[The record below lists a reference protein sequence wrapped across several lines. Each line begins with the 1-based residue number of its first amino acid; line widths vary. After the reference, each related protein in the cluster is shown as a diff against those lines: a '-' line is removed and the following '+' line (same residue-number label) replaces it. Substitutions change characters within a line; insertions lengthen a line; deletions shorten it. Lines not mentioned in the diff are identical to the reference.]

1 MGLPRRQRLFLL
13 KELLKRDLASRYAGS
28 ALGLT
33 WAVIEPLWQL
43 ALFTFVFSVVLKV
56 SPLGERTDSFAIFL
70 FCGLLPWMSVQE
82 GVRRSATI
90 LTDHATVVKKL
101 GFPTEILVSAAVLAA
116 FIRSAIAGT
125 VFLLVLIASGQLG
138 WRGLALLLL
147 AVPLQLALTLGLGLM
162 AASLHVFARDVAPLL
177 NLIFGAWFYLT
188 PIVYPIVYV
197 PEAYREWVLLESHGW
212 ARRPVQGRSVGWR
225 AGLRPGPS
233 GPDVGVDAR
242 PRRRQRRVLATEDR
256 PGGRALAGA
265 APGYARC
272 SRASR
277 SAASVTTAQ

>member
-197 PEAYREWVLLESHGW
+197 PEAYREWVLLN
-212 ARRPVQGRSVGWR
+212 PM
-225 AGLRPGPS
+225 AGLVALYRAALLGGELVYVPGLL
-233 GPDVGVDAR
+233 
-242 PRRRQRRVLATEDR
+242 VLMLASML
-256 PGGRALAGA
+256 ALAAG
-265 APGYARC
+265 
-272 SRASR
+272 
-277 SAASVTTAQ
+277 SVVFSLLKTGLADEL